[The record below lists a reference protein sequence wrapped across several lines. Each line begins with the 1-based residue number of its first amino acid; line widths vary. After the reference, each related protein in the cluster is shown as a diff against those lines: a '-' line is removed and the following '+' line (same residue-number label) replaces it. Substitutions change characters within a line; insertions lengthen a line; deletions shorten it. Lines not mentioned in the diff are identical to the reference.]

1 MTDPVEPS
9 THLKDVVFV
18 LDRYGV
24 TLATA
29 VFLGW
34 LLLHQ
39 LRDMKWQLDRS
50 IRNERAIMQKLEI
63 PIVLDSDRA
72 TS

>member
-1 MTDPVEPS
+1 MAEPS
-9 THLKDVVFV
+9 EKLKDVTFL

-34 LLLHQ
+34 VMVHE
-39 LRDMKWQLDRS
+39 LRDMKWQLDRV

-63 PIVLDSDRA
+63 PLVLDGSEKK
-72 TS
+72 